1 MEVPAFERG
10 TRRIQRLVN
19 RVITALTEDRAVT
32 ISRQRH
38 CMAVRLTTM
47 AWQAIQFEGDLLRAA
62 TFAKPLPGSDQHDL
76 LNLVA
81 LAVAFD
87 RFTVEQ
93 EFHTLV

>member
-1 MEVPAFERG
+1 MISLSACRPW
-10 TRRIQRLVN
+10 QP
-19 RVITALTEDRAVT
+19 DRAANPAQQRRCYTTRGDT
-32 ISRQRH
+32 I
-38 CMAVRLTTM
+38 

-87 RFTVEQ
+87 HFTVEQ